1 MSSIRTLKQRKISQ
15 KFRANGKLL
24 LTGEYF
30 VMDGA
35 KAFAIPVRMG
45 QWMHLRESVGSEI
58 VWNSHDRNGEV
69 WFSAKFDL
77 LDFDVISTNDKTLA
91 QSLRQILKAASRLN
105 SDFLSKWKKYRIDT
119 YLEFN
124 RKWGLGSSSTLISC
138 IAQWSDVNPYILL
151 FNTLGGSGYDVA
163 CAQAEGPIVYQMGDN
178 ELHISHVDFEPSY
191 TDNLYFIYLGQKSDS
206 AEARNHYYKHRANCN
221 GALKHISDISDA
233 IHQTKTL
240 HDFERCLV
248 EHEQIISKSLKLK
261 SVKDDLFSSYWGVV
275 KSLGAWGGDFVLATS
290 EKDALTTKTYFRDQ
304 GLKTIFTYEELFL
317 ALPV

>member
-1 MSSIRTLKQRKISQ
+1 
-15 KFRANGKLL
+15 L

-30 VMDGA
+30 VLDGA

-69 WFSAKFDL
+69 WFSAKYDL
-77 LDFDVISTNDKTLA
+77 LDFDVISTSDEELA

-119 YLEFN
+119 YLEFS
-124 RKWGLGSSSTLISC
+124 RDWGLGSSSTLVSC

-151 FNTLGGSGYDVA
+151 FNTLGGSGYDMA
-163 CAQAEGPIVYQMGDN
+163 CAQAEGPIVYQLGDN
-178 ELHISHVDFEPSY
+178 ELHISHVDFEPNY
-191 TDNLYFIYLGQKSDS
+191 TDNLYFIYLGQKTDS
-206 AEARNHYYKHRANCN
+206 AEARKHYYKHRANCN
-221 GALKHISDISDA
+221 GALKHISDISEE
-233 IHQTKTL
+233 IHKTKNL
-240 HDFERCLV
+240 LDFEKCLV
-248 EHEQIISKSLKLK
+248 EHEDIISKSLHLK
-261 SVKDDLFSSYWGVV
+261 VAKDNLFGDYWGVV

-290 EKDALTTKTYFRDQ
+290 DRDPLTTKSYFRDK
-304 GLKTIFTYEELFL
+304 GLNTIFTYEEIFL